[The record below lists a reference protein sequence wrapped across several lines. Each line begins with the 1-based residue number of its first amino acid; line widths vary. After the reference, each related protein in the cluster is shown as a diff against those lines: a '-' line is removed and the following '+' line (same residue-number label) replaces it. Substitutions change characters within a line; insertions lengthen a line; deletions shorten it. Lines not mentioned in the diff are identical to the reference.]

1 MLRKL
6 VGLWTVGT
14 PTRITLTPQY
24 SASGWMRQ
32 CQWQTRRFVTAT
44 CFLCLRLVCVCG
56 RRWAT
61 RNWTMDQQIRFH
73 TAFFPGC
80 LWGAGGNQ
88 EQSRCGSQRKSLY
101 LIINKRHK
109 YTVENWQG
117 KHCTCWGQLFC
128 QRVDSCFLC
137 CFTKLAEANC
147 GGSETNLWNKW
158 ETSPHSTQEL
168 SCKR

>member
-1 MLRKL
+1 
-6 VGLWTVGT
+6 
-14 PTRITLTPQY
+14 
-24 SASGWMRQ
+24 MRQ
-32 CQWQTRRFVTAT
+32 CQWQPRRFVTAT
-44 CFLCLRLVCVCG
+44 CFLCLRLVCVWEEVG
-56 RRWAT
+56 
-61 RNWTMDQQIRFH
+61 H
-73 TAFFPGC
+73 TKLNYGSANTLSHSIFSGMFVGC
-80 LWGAGGNQ
+80 RGNQ

-117 KHCTCWGQLFC
+117 KHCTRWGQLFC

-137 CFTKLAEANC
+137 RFTKLAEANC